1 MSGEAPYQIWRQ
13 EIVPAHQCIE
23 ELISYLPQRW
33 DKYMYQLT
41 ARRIKPGAYERL
53 VLCCQLVYTC
63 PTFVAPLYIHELA
76 QFPIIVF
83 FILSVNSSILLQSYL
98 SID

>member
-1 MSGEAPYQIWRQ
+1 
-13 EIVPAHQCIE
+13 
-23 ELISYLPQRW
+23 
-33 DKYMYQLT
+33 MYQLT
-41 ARRIKPGAYERL
+41 AQHHIKPGAYEQL

-83 FILSVNSSILLQSYL
+83 GIHIHSVCQQFHSVTIIPFHQLVNKPNGSQQPY
-98 SID
+98 